1 MDSSQ
6 SGLAQQVTELRR
18 QLRRTQ
24 VVVLLTGLATAAF
37 TLTAFKGQAPTS
49 DIVRTRQLV
58 IEDSAGRDRI
68 VLGAPMRDNF
78 QRMSPSTGMAIRDS
92 AGNERFGLGLNQRGD
107 MSMGFDAPGC
117 TSNPCNPER
126 INIIASN
133 NGGAQIRFLD
143 SQTGVAARMELAPD
157 DRVYFRFMKVTEDS
171 IKTRSLSL
179 LGDTATAVAHER

>member
-6 SGLAQQVTELRR
+6 QALSQQVVELK
-18 QLRRTQ
+18 QELRRTQ
-24 VVVLLTGLATAAF
+24 TVGLLVGLGTAMLALSAF
-37 TLTAFKGQAPTS
+37 VGQAPTS

-107 MSMGFDAPGC
+107 IGMGFDAPPC
-117 TSNPCNPER
+117 TRQPCNPER
-126 INIIASN
+126 INITASN
-133 NGGAQIRFLD
+133 TGGAQIRFLD
-143 SQTGVAARMELAPD
+143 RETGVAARMELAPD
-157 DRVYFRFMKVTEDS
+157 DRVYLRFMKVTDDS
-171 IKTRSLSL
+171 IRTRSLSL
-179 LGDTATAVAHER
+179 LGDTATAVARQP

>member
-1 MDSSQ
+1 MDSTQ
-6 SGLAQQVTELRR
+6 SALAQQVAELKR

-24 VVVLLTGLATAAF
+24 AVVVLTGLGTAVLA
-37 TLTAFKGQAPTS
+37 LSALVGQAPTS

-78 QRMSPSTGMAIRDS
+78 QRMSSTTGMAIRDS

-107 MSMGFDAPGC
+107 MGMGFDAPQC

-126 INIIASN
+126 INITASN
-133 NGGAQIRFLD
+133 NGSAQIRFLD
-143 SQTGVAARMELAPD
+143 SETGVAARMELAPD
-157 DRVYFRFMKVTEDS
+157 DRVYLRFMKVTDDS
-171 IKTRSLSL
+171 IRTRSMSL
-179 LGDTATAVAHER
+179 LGNTATATARRQ